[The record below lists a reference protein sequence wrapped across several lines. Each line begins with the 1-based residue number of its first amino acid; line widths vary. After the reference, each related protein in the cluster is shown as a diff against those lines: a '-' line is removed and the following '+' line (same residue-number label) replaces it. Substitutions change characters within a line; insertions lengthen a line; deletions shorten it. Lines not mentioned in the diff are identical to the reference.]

1 MSAVLG
7 LAISGTS
14 VRAVLGVGGTVAWA
28 GTACYQDAS
37 DLAEVIAR
45 LAAESGKPVRRARVA
60 LERDLVQLRTLMP
73 APPLRAGAVRR
84 YVALEAARLFRKSDA
99 PLVTDAALVPV
110 TRTDR
115 ALWAA
120 AAPEALLRTILGG
133 CAEAGLHVEALGPAA
148 DVLPSAVRRS
158 TSPVSFPNGG
168 ASEVLEVGPEGTWR
182 SRRVRGCDGSLPDWV
197 PALASLG
204 EEARHFAAAYG
215 ATVRAP
221 RLLLLPPEAQL
232 ARECSTRR
240 RLAWLGCA
248 SVALWALA
256 AGIYGARLV
265 GSASRAERELNRLA
279 PAIDSALAVRRELTA
294 ARATLGL
301 MAHAERARSRHLVLL
316 ADLTRSLRDSSFL
329 VALRLAPDG
338 TLRLG
343 GYAPV
348 AARAL
353 ADLEQVAALRNP
365 KFEGPVTREV
375 GHGARE
381 LDRFAIVGRVEV
393 ER

>member
-1 MSAVLG
+1 M
-7 LAISGTS
+7 
-14 VRAVLGVGGTVAWA
+14 
-28 GTACYQDAS
+28 
-37 DLAEVIAR
+37 
-45 LAAESGKPVRRARVA
+45 
-60 LERDLVQLRTLMP
+60 
-73 APPLRAGAVRR
+73 
-84 YVALEAARLFRKSDA
+84 
-99 PLVTDAALVPV
+99 
-110 TRTDR
+110 
-115 ALWAA
+115 
-120 AAPEALLRTILGG
+120 
-133 CAEAGLHVEALGPAA
+133 
-148 DVLPSAVRRS
+148 
-158 TSPVSFPNGG
+158 
-168 ASEVLEVGPEGTWR
+168 
-182 SRRVRGCDGSLPDWV
+182 
-197 PALASLG
+197 
-204 EEARHFAAAYG
+204 
-215 ATVRAP
+215 
-221 RLLLLPPEAQL
+221 
-232 ARECSTRR
+232 
-240 RLAWLGCA
+240 
-248 SVALWALA
+248 
-256 AGIYGARLV
+256 V